1 MKKIVSII
9 LILNSYFTGFSQT
22 ANSIANGNWMNPFTW
37 DCTCVPLP
45 GYTVT
50 INHNVSLDTSLYIS
64 SGGITINSGASLLEN
79 NTTRDIWVNG
89 GSLANN
95 GTLTLHY
102 LWTNTGTFSNS
113 GIITLR
119 SFLNNI
125 NFTNAG
131 TIQNL
136 DSMYNTGTIINN
148 GNFLTIDSITNA
160 GTFTNNGICTYH
172 QFTNSGTYVNNKSLT
187 FTDITNNGTLNNTDT
202 MIATHSGWNTAI
214 WNNQS
219 GSYFLVDNIFLN
231 DDPIQH
237 VAVFNNNGR
246 MVVNN
251 SWYNYD
257 TVKGV
262 IGSFQVADTSANMGW
277 MKGAF
282 DFCDLTP
289 PNSAPYVDINT
300 GTISNLIT
308 WCQYNGIPE
317 IKTDALKLFP
327 NPTSDFITIE
337 MQNQNFFTIKIYNSS
352 GSLINEYYNQT
363 KINVSEYPSGLYFV
377 SVITGNNIYRK
388 KVQLIK

>member
-187 FTDITNNGTLNNTDT
+187 FTDITNNGT
-202 MIATHSGWNTAI
+202 
-214 WNNQS
+214 
-219 GSYFLVDNIFLN
+219 
-231 DDPIQH
+231 
-237 VAVFNNNGR
+237 
-246 MVVNN
+246 
-251 SWYNYD
+251 
-257 TVKGV
+257 
-262 IGSFQVADTSANMGW
+262 
-277 MKGAF
+277 
-282 DFCDLTP
+282 
-289 PNSAPYVDINT
+289 
-300 GTISNLIT
+300 
-308 WCQYNGIPE
+308 
-317 IKTDALKLFP
+317 
-327 NPTSDFITIE
+327 
-337 MQNQNFFTIKIYNSS
+337 
-352 GSLINEYYNQT
+352 
-363 KINVSEYPSGLYFV
+363 
-377 SVITGNNIYRK
+377 
-388 KVQLIK
+388 